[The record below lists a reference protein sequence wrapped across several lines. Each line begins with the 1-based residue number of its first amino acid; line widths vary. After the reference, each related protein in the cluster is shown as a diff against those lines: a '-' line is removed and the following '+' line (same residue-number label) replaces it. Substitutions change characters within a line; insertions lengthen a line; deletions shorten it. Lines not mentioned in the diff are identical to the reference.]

1 MDLAR
6 NKKVEADSAMM
17 KWRQLVDERKQF
29 SSTISSTSSVSLLE
43 NHQEVSTRKRLQ
55 QEENTNILKRK
66 EKNIHLVQAE
76 EQAKEQYEKLMMDSR
91 QYEQRANAMG
101 SIVFQTLKE
110 KEGIEARQILRDDLR
125 KGIVIDL
132 LSFIFHNKLLLVN
145 VVLVRTDVY

>member
-29 SSTISSTSSVSLLE
+29 SSISSSTSSVSLLE
-43 NHQEVSTRKRLQ
+43 NHQEVSTRKRMQ

-145 VVLVRTDVY
+145 VVLVHTDVY